1 MNNTLENM
9 VYKLVFTCEKA
20 SLLIEKK
27 ASGQAIGLLNNIR
40 LQGHLSICKWCR
52 AYNKKVALIDMALV
66 RISKKSNLD
75 IEVAEMDAFKN
86 QLLEAIIKKH

>member
-1 MNNTLENM
+1 MNKTLESM
-9 VYKLVFTCEKA
+9 IYKLVFTCEKA

-66 RISKKSNLD
+66 RISKKSNVAID
-75 IEVAEMDAFKN
+75 VAEMDAFKN
-86 QLLEAIIKKH
+86 QLIEVTFKKN